1 MIPALFLYACTRL
14 QFSLLQMCP
23 KYQAWQSQDC
33 QKKIKKYKNTLN
45 FHGVNIT
52 HVNYCINTTPHYYQQ
67 YYNSAAFN
75 LTTLQDLFSSWKRK
89 CQKTETVFAAA
100 IGVLKHLEL
109 KNPKWHVFIAV
120 LGEIIFLSLV
130 ERAPWLVKT
139 TILLAVSPLRNL

>member
-52 HVNYCINTTPHYYQQ
+52 QVMSIIALTPLLIIINNITIQLH
-67 YYNSAAFN
+67 
-75 LTTLQDLFSSWKRK
+75 LT
-89 CQKTETVFAAA
+89 
-100 IGVLKHLEL
+100 
-109 KNPKWHVFIAV
+109 
-120 LGEIIFLSLV
+120 
-130 ERAPWLVKT
+130 
-139 TILLAVSPLRNL
+139 